1 MAGCS
6 ARMLDAAIAAL
17 DAKDAATEPEGSR

>member
-6 ARMLDAAIAAL
+6 ARLIGLVNAAL
-17 DAKDAATEPEGSR
+17 DAKDAAKDAAATA